1 MSMNIALLQQ
11 QLEDEK
17 EKIKHDLYQLGI
29 QNPKTPEDWLATPA
43 DPSTN
48 EADQN
53 VVADRAEE
61 WQTDQATVDALE
73 SRLGNINLALDKIA
87 TGRYGIC
94 EISGEPIEEDRLEAN
109 PAARTNKA
117 HMNDESTLPR

>member
-1 MSMNIALLQQ
+1 MNISSLQQ
-11 QLEDEK
+11 QLETEK
-17 EKIKHDLYQLGI
+17 QTLTNDLRELGI
-29 QNPKTPEDWLATPA
+29 QNPKTPEDWIATPA
-43 DPSTN
+43 DPSTS

-61 WQTDQATVDALE
+61 WQVDQATVDALE
-73 SRLGNINLALDKIA
+73 TRLGNINRALDKIA

-94 EISGEPIEEDRLEAN
+94 EISGEPIEEDRLAAN

-117 HMNDESTLPR
+117 HMNEESTLSR